1 MKHLYILLAISLL
14 GFACSDDDLP
24 VVLPESTGEWTDL
37 ATGEVYNYVRIG
49 NQEWMTSNLKA
60 GIPYFAAEYDL
71 NKYGDWLGTYFS
83 GTEEGTPAEQQ
94 DFARYGNLY
103 EWETACE
110 VCESLGDG
118 WRLPTDED
126 WQQLEIALGMS
137 AGEAADE
144 GWRGEGVADLL
155 RQGEGGTGL
164 GLQLSGNASFHG
176 RPYSM
181 GVRFVKEKGFFWT
194 STQDEDGRVYYRKL
208 HYNSSEVYRMST
220 DPLSVPMMRVR
231 CVRDATN

>member
-1 MKHLYILLAISLL
+1 MKYLYILLAISLL
-14 GFACSDDDLP
+14 GTACSDDDLP
-24 VVLPESTGEWTDL
+24 TVLPESTGTWTDP
-37 ATGEVYNYVRIG
+37 ATGEEYAYVRIG
-49 NQEWMTSNLKA
+49 TQEWMTSNLKA
-60 GIPYFAAEYDL
+60 GTPYFAAEYDL
-71 NKYGDWLGTYFS
+71 DKYGDWLETNFS
-83 GTEEGTPAEQQ
+83 NTAEGTPAEQQ

-103 EWETACE
+103 EWETACA
-110 VCESLGDG
+110 VCESLGEG

-155 RQGEGGTGL
+155 RQGEGGTSL

-181 GVRFVKEKGFFWT
+181 GVRFVKEKDFSGLQRRMRTVGFTIASCITTLQKFT
-194 STQDEDGRVYYRKL
+194 ACRQIPCLCR
-208 HYNSSEVYRMST
+208 
-220 DPLSVPMMRVR
+220 
-231 CVRDATN
+231 